1 MKITKRPSALT
12 RGSHSPFLQKSV
24 VKTPCDSTHGPRM
37 THDLQLA
44 DTPSPEGYTIFHE
57 SSCSYTE
64 IQEKWLK
71 FYDLS
76 YAE

>member
-1 MKITKRPSALT
+1 MDPEWL
-12 RGSHSPFLQKSV
+12 
-24 VKTPCDSTHGPRM
+24 M
-37 THDLQLA
+37 TLQLA
-44 DTPSPEGYTIFHE
+44 DTPSPEGYTIFHK